1 MLRDLKRIV
10 QEVDRAPNLEAV
22 LDIIVR
28 RVCQV
33 MEADVCSVY
42 LLDEK
47 GERWVMRA
55 NQGFDKE
62 VVHKGISLGQDE
74 GLAGLVASRGEP
86 VNLERAS
93 EHPRFVEKSDLQ
105 EERFSAY
112 LGVPVIHRRQTLGVL
127 IVQQSERRRFDT
139 GEEAFLVT
147 LSAQLAATIAHAG
160 VAGADLSPDAEIPAG
175 TSFPG
180 VAGADGI
187 AIGTAVVLSREADL
201 RRVPRRRTDDPEAEQ
216 RFFLECLKKVRSSIK
231 ELASRF
237 GERLQPQEL
246 GLFDVYLRI
255 LDNDAIAKEV
265 ARRIRHGE
273 WAQSALSR
281 VVLAH
286 VAKFE
291 GMEDDYLRERAS
303 DIMGLGQ
310 RVLAVMQESEPLYRE
325 YPQKIIL
332 AGEDLAAASLGELPM
347 ERLVG
352 LLSVRGSYNSHVAI
366 LARALGLP
374 MVVGVTNLPV
384 GRIDGRPM
392 IVDGNRGR
400 VLVESDQK
408 TLAKYQAEQRD
419 ERAISQ
425 ELESIRELPCKTA
438 DGTHISLLVNTGL
451 AADISRSA
459 QSGAEGVGLY
469 RTETPFMLRERFP
482 GEEEQCELY
491 REHLQLF
498 APRPV
503 TMRTLDIG
511 GDKALP
517 YFPIREENPFLGWRG
532 IRITLDHPE
541 LFIVQVRAMLR
552 ASEGLDNLRIM
563 LPMLSNL
570 DELSFAL
577 DLIYRAHSELL
588 EEGVKLQLPPIGVMI
603 EVPAAVYQAQEY
615 ARRVDFLS
623 VGSNDL
629 TQYLLA
635 VDRNNP
641 QVANLYQALHP
652 AVLRA
657 LEMVAD
663 SARSEEKP
671 VGICGELAGEPMA
684 AILLVAMGYDTLSMG
699 AAALPRVK
707 AVLRGLS
714 TEEMKILLTQV
725 RMMESAGE
733 IRRHLR
739 KYLEDRSLERLLL
752 GRERVQ

>member
-10 QEVDRAPNLEAV
+10 QEVDRAPNLETV
-22 LDIIVR
+22 LNIIVQ

-33 MEADVCSVY
+33 MEAEVCSIY
-42 LLDEK
+42 MLNEK
-47 GERWVMRA
+47 GERWELRA
-55 NQGFDKE
+55 NQGFNQKA
-62 VVHKGISLGQDE
+62 VQRGISLERDE

-86 VNLERAS
+86 VNLERAP
-93 EHPRFVEKSDLQ
+93 EHPRFVEMPDLK

-127 IVQQSERRRFDT
+127 IVQQGERRRFDS

-160 VAGADLSPDAEIPAG
+160 AAGAALSPDAEIPAG
-175 TSFPG
+175 ASFPG
-180 VAGADGI
+180 VSGAGGI
-187 AIGTAVVLSREADL
+187 AIGTAIVLSREADL
-201 RRVPRRRTDDPEAEQ
+201 RRVPRRRTEDPEGEL
-216 RFFLECLKKVRSSIK
+216 RFFFDCLKKVRDGIK
-231 ELASRF
+231 DLARRF
-237 GERLQPQEL
+237 GERLKPQEL

-255 LDNDAIAKEV
+255 LDNDAMAAEV
-265 ARRIRHGE
+265 ARRIRRGE
-273 WAQSALSR
+273 WAQGALSR

-286 VAKFE
+286 VAEFE

-310 RVLAVMQESEPLYRE
+310 RVLAVMQESEPLRQE
-325 YPQKIIL
+325 YPEQIIL
-332 AGEDLAAASLGELPM
+332 AGEDLAAASLGEVPM

-352 LLSVRGSYNSHVAI
+352 LISARGSHNSHVAI

-374 MVVGVTNLPV
+374 TVVGVMDLPV
-384 GRIDGRPM
+384 GRTDGRLL

-400 VLVESDQK
+400 VHVDPERKS
-408 TLAKYQAEQRD
+408 LAKYRAEQRK
-419 ERAISQ
+419 EQAISE
-425 ELESIRELPCKTA
+425 ELESIRALPCETT
-438 DGTHISLLVNTGL
+438 DGSRVTLLVNTGL

-482 GEEEQCELY
+482 SEEEQYELY
-491 REHLQLF
+491 REHLQGF

-532 IRITLDHPE
+532 IRVTLDHPE

-552 ASEGLDNLRIM
+552 ASEGLNNLRIM

-588 EEGVKLQLPPIGVMI
+588 EEGGKLQLPPIGVMI

-641 QVANLYQALHP
+641 HVASLYQSLHP

-663 SARSEEKP
+663 SARAEEKP
-671 VGICGELAGEPMA
+671 VAICGELAGEPLA
-684 AILLVAMGYDTLSMG
+684 ALLLVGMGYNTLSMG

-714 TEEMKILLTQV
+714 LEEIKILLGQV
-725 RMMESAGE
+725 RVMETDGE

-739 KYLEDRSLERLLL
+739 KYLQSRKLGRIL
-752 GRERVQ
+752 GRERAL